1 MQSSI
6 TWREFLRQTLTLA
19 LPIAFQQLM
28 LALSSCADTLMLTN
42 VGQNELSAVS
52 LATQFQFIFSLCL
65 AALTLGMSILVAQYW
80 GAGNTNAVE
89 RVLAFIMLY
98 AGGLSLVFFALTLL
112 IPETLMSIM
121 TNDAT
126 LIAIGSQYLRVSSV
140 SYLFIGLS
148 QMYLCLM
155 KNVGAAVTGMTVS
168 TIGVIVHVALNAVL
182 IYGWFGLPAL
192 GIFGAAISTVISRAI
207 ELVWSVLVASR
218 NGRPRLRLSMMLHPD
233 VALQK
238 DFWKYSLPVLGNE
251 LVWGCGFTMYTVIM
265 GHLGTDAVAANSIAN
280 IVKDLLVCL
289 SLGLGNAGG
298 ILVGNLLGRNAFDQA
313 KVMGDRL
320 CVLVAAVGVG
330 TGLLIIAARPLAL
343 QWAGL
348 TPQATRYLSVML
360 FICAY
365 YAACGCMA
373 NLTIAGIFCR
383 RRFPVRTCLRCE
395 RYVACRRTG
404 RSVGGFRVEVA
415 GIGGLCFA
423 EYRRMHQDDSCF
435 AALSKVSLGQ
445 QCDETDRFRRSIKRM
460 KNRYRQSP
468 CHTALHSAT
477 RALSLADLNHVII
490 YFMRLRSTY

>member
-155 KNVGAAVTGMTVS
+155 KNVGAAVT
-168 TIGVIVHVALNAVL
+168 
-182 IYGWFGLPAL
+182 
-192 GIFGAAISTVISRAI
+192 
-207 ELVWSVLVASR
+207 E
-218 NGRPRLRLSMMLHPD
+218 
-233 VALQK
+233 
-238 DFWKYSLPVLGNE
+238 
-251 LVWGCGFTMYTVIM
+251 
-265 GHLGTDAVAANSIAN
+265 
-280 IVKDLLVCL
+280 
-289 SLGLGNAGG
+289 
-298 ILVGNLLGRNAFDQA
+298 
-313 KVMGDRL
+313 
-320 CVLVAAVGVG
+320 
-330 TGLLIIAARPLAL
+330 
-343 QWAGL
+343 
-348 TPQATRYLSVML
+348 
-360 FICAY
+360 
-365 YAACGCMA
+365 
-373 NLTIAGIFCR
+373 
-383 RRFPVRTCLRCE
+383 
-395 RYVACRRTG
+395 
-404 RSVGGFRVEVA
+404 
-415 GIGGLCFA
+415 
-423 EYRRMHQDDSCF
+423 
-435 AALSKVSLGQ
+435 
-445 QCDETDRFRRSIKRM
+445 
-460 KNRYRQSP
+460 
-468 CHTALHSAT
+468 
-477 RALSLADLNHVII
+477 
-490 YFMRLRSTY
+490 

>member
-168 TIGVIVHVALNAVL
+168 TVGVIVHVALNAVL

-373 NLTIAGIFCR
+373 NLTIAGIFPAGGDS
-383 RRFPVRTCLRCE
+383 RFGLVCE

-468 CHTALHSAT
+468 CHAALRSAT
-477 RALSLADLNHVII
+477 RALLFADLNHVII

>member
-42 VGQNELSAVS
+42 VGQYELSAVS

-121 TNDAT
+121 TNDIT

-155 KNVGAAVTGMTVS
+155 KNVGAAVTGMTIS
-168 TIGVIVHVALNAVL
+168 TVGVIVHVVLNAAL
-182 IYGWFGLPAL
+182 IYGIGSL
-192 GIFGAAISTVISRAI
+192 GI
-207 ELVWSVLVASR
+207 
-218 NGRPRLRLSMMLHPD
+218 PRLRLSMMLHPD

-330 TGLLIIAARPLAL
+330 TGLLIIAVRPLAL

-365 YAACGCMA
+365 YAACGCMT
-373 NLTIAGIFCR
+373 NLTIAGIFPAGGDS
-383 RRFPVRTCLRCE
+383 RFGLVCDAIVMWLVVVPIGLLAAFVWKLPVLAVYALLNTDECLKMIP
-395 RYVACRRTG
+395 A
-404 RSVGGFRVEVA
+404 
-415 GIGGLCFA
+415 LLH
-423 EYRRMHQDDSCF
+423 YRKYRWVNNVTRQTDS
-435 AALSKVSLGQ
+435 AAVS
-445 QCDETDRFRRSIKRM
+445 
-460 KNRYRQSP
+460 N
-468 CHTALHSAT
+468 A
-477 RALSLADLNHVII
+477 
-490 YFMRLRSTY
+490 

>member
-1 MQSSI
+1 
-6 TWREFLRQTLTLA
+6 
-19 LPIAFQQLM
+19 
-28 LALSSCADTLMLTN
+28 
-42 VGQNELSAVS
+42 
-52 LATQFQFIFSLCL
+52 
-65 AALTLGMSILVAQYW
+65 
-80 GAGNTNAVE
+80 
-89 RVLAFIMLY
+89 
-98 AGGLSLVFFALTLL
+98 
-112 IPETLMSIM
+112 MSIM

-168 TIGVIVHVALNAVL
+168 TVGVIVHVALNAVL

-313 KVMGDRL
+313 KVIGRQAL
-320 CVLVAAVGVG
+320 CTGGGSWRWNRPVDYRG
-330 TGLLIIAARPLAL
+330 TSLWRCS
-343 QWAGL
+343 WAGL
-348 TPQATRYLSVML
+348 TPQATRYLSVCCLSAPIMRH
-360 FICAY
+360 A
-365 YAACGCMA
+365 GCMA
-373 NLTIAGIFCR
+373 NLTIAGNFPCR

-404 RSVGGFRVEVA
+404 RSVGGISCGSCRYWRSM
-415 GIGGLCFA
+415 LC
-423 EYRRMHQDDSCF
+423 
-435 AALSKVSLGQ
+435 
-445 QCDETDRFRRSIKRM
+445 
-460 KNRYRQSP
+460 
-468 CHTALHSAT
+468 
-477 RALSLADLNHVII
+477 
-490 YFMRLRSTY
+490 

>member
-126 LIAIGSQYLRVSSV
+126 LITIGSQYLRVSSV

-168 TIGVIVHVALNAVL
+168 TVGVIVHVALNAVL
-182 IYGWFGLPAL
+182 I
-192 GIFGAAISTVISRAI
+192 
-207 ELVWSVLVASR
+207 
-218 NGRPRLRLSMMLHPD
+218 D

-373 NLTIAGIFCR
+373 NLTIAGIFPAGGDS
-383 RRFPVRTCLRCE
+383 RFGLVCDASVMWLVVVPV
-395 RYVACRRTG
+395 
-404 RSVGGFRVEVA
+404 
-415 GIGGLCFA
+415 GLLAAFVWKLPVLAVYALLNTDECIKMIPA
-423 EYRRMHQDDSCF
+423 LLHYRKYRWVNNVTRQTDSDV
-435 AALSKVSLGQ
+435 VS
-445 QCDETDRFRRSIKRM
+445 
-460 KNRYRQSP
+460 N
-468 CHTALHSAT
+468 A
-477 RALSLADLNHVII
+477 
-490 YFMRLRSTY
+490 

>member
-121 TNDAT
+121 TNDIT

-155 KNVGAAVTGMTVS
+155 KNVGAAVTGMTIS
-168 TIGVIVHVALNAVL
+168 TVGVIVHVALNAVL

-233 VALQK
+233 VVLQK

-298 ILVGNLLGRNAFDQA
+298 ILVGNLLGRNAFNQA

-330 TGLLIIAARPLAL
+330 TGLLIIAVRPFGIAMGGIDA
-343 QWAGL
+343 AGH
-348 TPQATRYLSVML
+348 ALSVN
-360 FICAY
+360 
-365 YAACGCMA
+365 YAVYLRLLCGMRVHDQSDYRRY
-373 NLTIAGIFCR
+373 FPCR
-383 RRFPVRTCLRCE
+383 RRFPVRTCLRCD
-395 RYVACRRTG
+395 RYVADCRTG
-404 RSVGGFRVEVA
+404 RSVGGFRMEAA

-445 QCDETDRFRRSIKRM
+445 
-460 KNRYRQSP
+460 
-468 CHTALHSAT
+468 
-477 RALSLADLNHVII
+477 
-490 YFMRLRSTY
+490 

>member
-192 GIFGAAISTVISRAI
+192 GIFGAAIPLVLLYFLYDKAVQYIMVKFSILENIITFLPVSTVYQI
-207 ELVWSVLVASR
+207 L
-218 NGRPRLRLSMMLHPD
+218 
-233 VALQK
+233 
-238 DFWKYSLPVLGNE
+238 LPIGV
-251 LVWGCGFTMYTVIM
+251 
-265 GHLGTDAVAANSIAN
+265 
-280 IVKDLLVCL
+280 
-289 SLGLGNAGG
+289 
-298 ILVGNLLGRNAFDQA
+298 
-313 KVMGDRL
+313 VMG
-320 CVLVAAVGVG
+320 
-330 TGLLIIAARPLAL
+330 I
-343 QWAGL
+343 
-348 TPQATRYLSVML
+348 
-360 FICAY
+360 
-365 YAACGCMA
+365 
-373 NLTIAGIFCR
+373 
-383 RRFPVRTCLRCE
+383 
-395 RYVACRRTG
+395 
-404 RSVGGFRVEVA
+404 
-415 GIGGLCFA
+415 GIGFLGSFFTVRKHL
-423 EYRRMHQDDSCF
+423 
-435 AALSKVSLGQ
+435 KV
-445 QCDETDRFRRSIKRM
+445 
-460 KNRYRQSP
+460 
-468 CHTALHSAT
+468 
-477 RALSLADLNHVII
+477 
-490 YFMRLRSTY
+490 

>member
-6 TWREFLRQTLTLA
+6 TLREFLRQTLTLA

-121 TNDAT
+121 TNDIT

-155 KNVGAAVTGMTVS
+155 KNVGAAVTGMTIS
-168 TIGVIVHVALNAVL
+168 TVGVIVHVALNAVL

-233 VALQK
+233 VVLQK

-298 ILVGNLLGRNAFDQA
+298 ILVGNLLGRNAFNQA

-330 TGLLIIAARPLAL
+330 TGLLIIAVRPLAL

-348 TPQATRYLSVML
+348 TPQATHYLSIML

-365 YAACGCMA
+365 YAACGCMT
-373 NLTIAGIFCR
+373 NLTIAGIFPAGGDS
-383 RRFPVRTCLRCE
+383 RFGLVCDAIVMWLIVVPV
-395 RYVACRRTG
+395 
-404 RSVGGFRVEVA
+404 
-415 GIGGLCFA
+415 GLL
-423 EYRRMHQDDSCF
+423 
-435 AALSKVSLGQ
+435 AAFVWKLPVLAVYALLNT
-445 QCDETDRFRRSIKRM
+445 DECIKRIPALLH
-460 KNRYRQSP
+460 YRKYRWVNNVTRQ
-468 CHTALHSAT
+468 TNSAVVSN
-477 RALSLADLNHVII
+477 A
-490 YFMRLRSTY
+490 

>member
-6 TWREFLRQTLTLA
+6 TLREFLRQTLTLA
-19 LPIAFQQLM
+19 LPITFQQLM

-168 TIGVIVHVALNAVL
+168 TVGVIVHVALNAVL

-251 LVWGCGFTMYTVIM
+251 LV
-265 GHLGTDAVAANSIAN
+265 
-280 IVKDLLVCL
+280 CL

-330 TGLLIIAARPLAL
+330 TGLLIIAVRPLTL

-373 NLTIAGIFCR
+373 NLTIAGIFPAGGDS
-383 RRFPVRTCLRCE
+383 RFGLVCDASVMWLVVVPV
-395 RYVACRRTG
+395 
-404 RSVGGFRVEVA
+404 
-415 GIGGLCFA
+415 GLLAAFVWKLPVLAVYALLNTDECIKMIPA
-423 EYRRMHQDDSCF
+423 LLHYRKYRWVNNVTRQTDSDV
-435 AALSKVSLGQ
+435 VS
-445 QCDETDRFRRSIKRM
+445 
-460 KNRYRQSP
+460 N
-468 CHTALHSAT
+468 A
-477 RALSLADLNHVII
+477 
-490 YFMRLRSTY
+490 

>member
-168 TIGVIVHVALNAVL
+168 TVGVIVHVALNAVL

-373 NLTIAGIFCR
+373 NLTIAGIFPAGGDS
-383 RRFPVRTCLRCE
+383 RFGLVCDASVMWLVVVPIGLLAAFVWKLPVLAVYALLNTDECIKMIPAL
-395 RYVACRRTG
+395 
-404 RSVGGFRVEVA
+404 
-415 GIGGLCFA
+415 LH
-423 EYRRMHQDDSCF
+423 YRKYRWVNNVTRQTDSDV
-435 AALSKVSLGQ
+435 VS
-445 QCDETDRFRRSIKRM
+445 
-460 KNRYRQSP
+460 N
-468 CHTALHSAT
+468 A
-477 RALSLADLNHVII
+477 
-490 YFMRLRSTY
+490 

>member
-121 TNDAT
+121 TNDVT
-126 LIAIGSQYLRVSSV
+126 LIVIGSQYLRVSSV

-168 TIGVIVHVALNAVL
+168 TVGVIVHVALNAVL

-218 NGRPRLRLSMMLHPD
+218 NGRPRLRLSMVLHPD

-265 GHLGTDAVAANSIAN
+265 GH
-280 IVKDLLVCL
+280 
-289 SLGLGNAGG
+289 LGLGNAGG

-330 TGLLIIAARPLAL
+330 TGLLIIAVRPLAL

-365 YAACGCMA
+365 YAACGCMT
-373 NLTIAGIFCR
+373 NLTIAGIFPAGGDS
-383 RRFPVRTCLRCE
+383 RFGLVCDASVMWLIVVPV
-395 RYVACRRTG
+395 
-404 RSVGGFRVEVA
+404 
-415 GIGGLCFA
+415 GLLAAFVWKLPVLAVYALLNTDECIKMIPA
-423 EYRRMHQDDSCF
+423 LLHYRKYRWVNNVTRQTDS
-435 AALSKVSLGQ
+435 AVVS
-445 QCDETDRFRRSIKRM
+445 
-460 KNRYRQSP
+460 N
-468 CHTALHSAT
+468 A
-477 RALSLADLNHVII
+477 
-490 YFMRLRSTY
+490 

>member
-65 AALTLGMSILVAQYW
+65 TALTLGMSILVAQYW

-168 TIGVIVHVALNAVL
+168 TVGVIVHVALNAVL
-182 IYGWFGLPAL
+182 IYGWFTRIGYFRRGDFHGDFPSHRTGVVCACSQPQWPPT
-192 GIFGAAISTVISRAI
+192 FAV
-207 ELVWSVLVASR
+207 VDDVAS
-218 NGRPRLRLSMMLHPD
+218 
-233 VALQK
+233 
-238 DFWKYSLPVLGNE
+238 
-251 LVWGCGFTMYTVIM
+251 GCG
-265 GHLGTDAVAANSIAN
+265 VA
-280 IVKDLLVCL
+280 
-289 SLGLGNAGG
+289 
-298 ILVGNLLGRNAFDQA
+298 
-313 KVMGDRL
+313 
-320 CVLVAAVGVG
+320 
-330 TGLLIIAARPLAL
+330 
-343 QWAGL
+343 
-348 TPQATRYLSVML
+348 
-360 FICAY
+360 
-365 YAACGCMA
+365 
-373 NLTIAGIFCR
+373 
-383 RRFPVRTCLRCE
+383 E
-395 RYVACRRTG
+395 
-404 RSVGGFRVEVA
+404 GFLEV
-415 GIGGLCFA
+415 
-423 EYRRMHQDDSCF
+423 
-435 AALSKVSLGQ
+435 
-445 QCDETDRFRRSIKRM
+445 
-460 KNRYRQSP
+460 
-468 CHTALHSAT
+468 
-477 RALSLADLNHVII
+477 
-490 YFMRLRSTY
+490 

>member
-1 MQSSI
+1 
-6 TWREFLRQTLTLA
+6 
-19 LPIAFQQLM
+19 
-28 LALSSCADTLMLTN
+28 
-42 VGQNELSAVS
+42 
-52 LATQFQFIFSLCL
+52 
-65 AALTLGMSILVAQYW
+65 
-80 GAGNTNAVE
+80 
-89 RVLAFIMLY
+89 
-98 AGGLSLVFFALTLL
+98 
-112 IPETLMSIM
+112 
-121 TNDAT
+121 
-126 LIAIGSQYLRVSSV
+126 
-140 SYLFIGLS
+140 
-148 QMYLCLM
+148 
-155 KNVGAAVTGMTVS
+155 
-168 TIGVIVHVALNAVL
+168 
-182 IYGWFGLPAL
+182 
-192 GIFGAAISTVISRAI
+192 
-207 ELVWSVLVASR
+207 
-218 NGRPRLRLSMMLHPD
+218 
-233 VALQK
+233 
-238 DFWKYSLPVLGNE
+238 
-251 LVWGCGFTMYTVIM
+251 M

-313 KVMGDRL
+313 NVMGDRR
-320 CVLVAAVGVG
+320 CVLVAEVGVDYRGTSFGVAVGG
-330 TGLLIIAARPLAL
+330 IDAAGHA
-343 QWAGL
+343 
-348 TPQATRYLSVML
+348 LSVG
-360 FICAY
+360 
-365 YAACGCMA
+365 YAVYLRLLCGMRVH
-373 NLTIAGIFCR
+373 GQSDYRRYFPCR

>member
-65 AALTLGMSILVAQYW
+65 TALTLGMSILVAQYW

-126 LIAIGSQYLRVSSV
+126 LIAIGSQYLR
-140 SYLFIGLS
+140 
-148 QMYLCLM
+148 
-155 KNVGAAVTGMTVS
+155 
-168 TIGVIVHVALNAVL
+168 VHVALNAVL

-251 LVWGCGFTMYTVIM
+251 LVWGCGLTMYTVIM

-373 NLTIAGIFCR
+373 NLTIAGIFPAGGDS
-383 RRFPVRTCLRCE
+383 RFGLVCDASVMWLVVVPV
-395 RYVACRRTG
+395 
-404 RSVGGFRVEVA
+404 
-415 GIGGLCFA
+415 GLLAAFVWKLPVLAVYALLNTDECIKMIPA
-423 EYRRMHQDDSCF
+423 LLHYRKYRWVNNVTRQTDS
-435 AALSKVSLGQ
+435 AVVS
-445 QCDETDRFRRSIKRM
+445 
-460 KNRYRQSP
+460 N
-468 CHTALHSAT
+468 A
-477 RALSLADLNHVII
+477 
-490 YFMRLRSTY
+490 

>member
-1 MQSSI
+1 MQPSI
-6 TWREFLRQTLTLA
+6 TWREFLRQTLALA

-42 VGQNELSAVS
+42 VGQYELSAVS
-52 LATQFQFIFSLCL
+52 LAAQFQFVFSLCL

-80 GAGNTNAVE
+80 GADNTNAVE

-121 TNDAT
+121 TNDIT

-155 KNVGAAVTGMTVS
+155 KNMGAAVTGMTIS
-168 TIGVIVHVALNAVL
+168 TVGVAVHVALNAAL
-182 IYGWFGLPAL
+182 IYGWFGLPTL

-207 ELVWSVLVASR
+207 ELAWSVIAASR

-298 ILVGNLLGRNAFDQA
+298 ILGR
-313 KVMGDRL
+313 
-320 CVLVAAVGVG
+320 
-330 TGLLIIAARPLAL
+330 
-343 QWAGL
+343 
-348 TPQATRYLSVML
+348 
-360 FICAY
+360 
-365 YAACGCMA
+365 
-373 NLTIAGIFCR
+373 
-383 RRFPVRTCLRCE
+383 
-395 RYVACRRTG
+395 
-404 RSVGGFRVEVA
+404 
-415 GIGGLCFA
+415 
-423 EYRRMHQDDSCF
+423 
-435 AALSKVSLGQ
+435 
-445 QCDETDRFRRSIKRM
+445 
-460 KNRYRQSP
+460 
-468 CHTALHSAT
+468 
-477 RALSLADLNHVII
+477 
-490 YFMRLRSTY
+490 